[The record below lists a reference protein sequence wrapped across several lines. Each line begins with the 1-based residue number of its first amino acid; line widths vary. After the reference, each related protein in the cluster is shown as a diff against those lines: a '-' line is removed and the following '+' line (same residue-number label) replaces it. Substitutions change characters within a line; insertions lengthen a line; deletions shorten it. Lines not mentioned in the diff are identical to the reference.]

1 MSKIRKETQSQRI
14 NIENHSYWSQIR
26 MQILDRSAYNE
37 LILKNYSFYRIIE
50 KELKD
55 KLDKEQSPLIFKNR
69 KLRSTI
75 LEDDIIQI
83 GLENIAESIILPG
96 KVEIHNFYEALGVL
110 YSIEDISLLNIMFK
124 KDLDLNKSISQ
135 QKLNFFDNL
144 NHNVSQNWTTVTQLI
159 EEYCDSYEKTKQLI
173 EKSNDTFRFYN
184 KLLNTDLFLQEA
196 F

>member
-1 MSKIRKETQSQRI
+1 
-14 NIENHSYWSQIR
+14 